1 MKRRRPVIVVD
12 RHARNAIRRG
22 ALSVYAPAVRR
33 VRGTFSPGD
42 VVEVRTGSGDL
53 LGVAFAQAS
62 SADIRRGRAP
72 GIVAR
77 IFAPGLDPD
86 EDPEDVVLERIKDC
100 HKYRIKLG
108 IKKVR
113 NHYRVVFSE
122 ADRLPGLIIDKYDD
136 IAVFQ
141 TTCPAMERI
150 VLSNAEYLLDILDV
164 DTIYE
169 KNDSRKRKQLGLPE
183 RKRVVAGEDK
193 TSTTVDEGPASFY
206 VDVESGQKTGF
217 YIDQVDNRL
226 ELHKLKGFLDG
237 ARVLDVFTYTGTFAV
252 HAALAGAE
260 EVIGVDKF
268 DRVIE
273 AAYANADLNDVRDVT
288 KFVVADAFEYME
300 RLAEEGETFDVVI
313 LDPPAFITSRE
324 AKERGKR
331 AYYDVN
337 RKALRLVEEGG
348 LLVTC
353 SCSHF
358 LDAEELMGLVSDAAS
373 REGRSLK
380 MIGPPRGQ
388 PACHPI
394 DPGNPDTRY
403 LDVLFVTV
411 HGAVTRS

>member
-1 MKRRRPVIVVD
+1 MRRRPTIIVD

-42 VVEVRTGSGDL
+42 VVDVRTGSGEL

-62 SADIRRGRAP
+62 SADVRRGRAP

-77 IFAPGLDPD
+77 IFAPNLAPD
-86 EDPEDVVLERIKDC
+86 EEPEDVVMERIREC
-100 HKYRIKLG
+100 HEYRIRLG
-108 IKKVR
+108 IPKVR

-122 ADRLPGLIIDKYDD
+122 ADRLPGLIVDKYDD

-150 VLSNAEYLLDILDV
+150 VLENAEELLDVLDV
-164 DTIYE
+164 DTLYE

-183 RKRVVAGEDK
+183 RKRVVAGEEK
-193 TSTTVDEGPASFY
+193 TRAIVEEGPASFH

-226 ELHKLKGFLDG
+226 RLHDLGDIVEG

-268 DRVIE
+268 DRVVE

-288 KFVVADAFEYME
+288 KFVVADAFAYME
-300 RLAEEGETFDVVI
+300 KLAERGEEFDVVI
-313 LDPPAFITSRE
+313 LDPPAFITSKE

-337 RKALRLVEEGG
+337 RKALRLVANGG
-348 LLVTC
+348 LLITC

-358 LDAEELMGLVSDAAS
+358 LNAEELMGLVSDAAA
-373 REGRSLK
+373 REGKGLK
-380 MIGPPRGQ
+380 MLGPPGGQ

-411 HGAVTRS
+411 HEAVTRA